1 MSDEEKK
8 LCKDIE
14 NMLNSLE
21 NKVDW
26 TIEIR
31 KLIENLTKE
40 NKNIIIQRLFNLEDV
55 FREIC
60 QILNKTLFYVKRNQ
74 NEKKYKEIELNKPL
88 ITKIEIKEEN
98 EIPNKI
104 IEKEKI
110 NINNIIEKKDEI
122 KDLENKKND
131 KNEKKNFFK
140 KNPLNP
146 LIIDDNNNSNN
157 GNEIKQENKKGVK
170 INIPSNNNKTQLNF
184 EYNHSKKEINE
195 IYGNKIITNEN
206 NNNKNINKNFGSI
219 KVDRNFTSYNFE
231 NERYN
236 IKPNVNSEKEKK
248 EKEKLEKEKLE
259 KEKREKLEKEKK
271 EKEKLEK
278 EKLEKEKREKLE
290 KEKREKEKLK
300 KEKLEKEKMKKEKL
314 KNTKIE
320 KEKKSLKEI
329 KNTEDISKEINIS
342 EPEETS
348 LNNLIIQS
356 NNERNEYSINPIELA
371 EQIKNREDKIYQLI
385 SILNKR
391 EDLRDMLS
399 GYYERDIIE
408 LLNSPELDTDIIESM
423 FSTID
428 EIEKLKLR
436 DNDIYEEEDEE
447 SHSI

>member
-40 NKNIIIQRLFNLEDV
+40 NKNIIIQRMFNLEDV

-110 NINNIIEKKDEI
+110 NVNSIIEKKDEI

-219 KVDRNFTSYNFE
+219 KVDRNFTSYNVE

-236 IKPNVNSEKEKK
+236 IKPNINSEKEKK

-290 KEKREKEKLK
+290 KEKLEKEKLK
-300 KEKLEKEKMKKEKL
+300 KEKLEKEKMEKEKL
-314 KNTKIE
+314 KNKKIE

>member
-26 TIEIR
+26 AIEIR

-110 NINNIIEKKDEI
+110 NVNSIIEKKDEI

>member
-26 TIEIR
+26 AIEIR

-40 NKNIIIQRLFNLEDV
+40 NKNIIIQRMFNLEDV

-110 NINNIIEKKDEI
+110 NVNSIIEKKDEI

-195 IYGNKIITNEN
+195 IYGNNKIKTNEN

-236 IKPNVNSEKEKK
+236 IKPNINS
-248 EKEKLEKEKLE
+248 
-259 KEKREKLEKEKK
+259 EKEKK

>member
-26 TIEIR
+26 AIEIR

-98 EIPNKI
+98 EKPNKI

-110 NINNIIEKKDEI
+110 NVNSIIEKKDEI

>member
-26 TIEIR
+26 AIEIR

-110 NINNIIEKKDEI
+110 NVNSIIEKKDEI

-157 GNEIKQENKKGVK
+157 ENEIKKENKKGVK

-195 IYGNKIITNEN
+195 INGNKIITNEN

-271 EKEKLEK
+271 
-278 EKLEKEKREKLE
+278 
-290 KEKREKEKLK
+290 K
-300 KEKLEKEKMKKEKL
+300 KEKQKK
-314 KNTKIE
+314 
-320 KEKKSLKEI
+320 KK
-329 KNTEDISKEINIS
+329 
-342 EPEETS
+342 
-348 LNNLIIQS
+348 
-356 NNERNEYSINPIELA
+356 
-371 EQIKNREDKIYQLI
+371 
-385 SILNKR
+385 
-391 EDLRDMLS
+391 
-399 GYYERDIIE
+399 
-408 LLNSPELDTDIIESM
+408 
-423 FSTID
+423 
-428 EIEKLKLR
+428 
-436 DNDIYEEEDEE
+436 
-447 SHSI
+447 

>member
-26 TIEIR
+26 AIEIR

-74 NEKKYKEIELNKPL
+74 NEKKYKEIELNKPF

-110 NINNIIEKKDEI
+110 NVNSIIEKKDEI

>member
-26 TIEIR
+26 AIEIR

-110 NINNIIEKKDEI
+110 NVNSIIEKKDEI

-236 IKPNVNSEKEKK
+236 IKPNVNS
-248 EKEKLEKEKLE
+248 
-259 KEKREKLEKEKK
+259 EKEKK

>member
-40 NKNIIIQRLFNLEDV
+40 NKNIIIQRMFNLEDV

-74 NEKKYKEIELNKPL
+74 NEKKYKEIELNKPF

-195 IYGNKIITNEN
+195 IYGNNKIKTNEN
-206 NNNKNINKNFGSI
+206 NNNKNINKNFSSL

-236 IKPNVNSEKEKK
+236 IKPNINSEKEKK

-259 KEKREKLEKEKK
+259 KEKREKLEKEK
-271 EKEKLEK
+271 L
-278 EKLEKEKREKLE
+278 KREKL
-290 KEKREKEKLK
+290 EKEKLK
-300 KEKLEKEKMKKEKL
+300 KEKLEKEKMEKEKL
-314 KNTKIE
+314 KNKKIE

-342 EPEETS
+342 EPEEIS